1 MYLLNFL
8 IAIFLPYISLF
19 SKLAPPETIPVY
31 FFSEEAAFMSS
42 EFYAIVFY
50 WAGFLRN
57 SVSAGKITEQRYF
70 ALATLVL
77 VFMCLSK
84 IIFALPQTW
93 ITSMFSFGLG
103 VLSVNPGEQNL
114 TGNLKIFIVC
124 ISIIIFSYSTFI
136 LIGMAW
142 FHFTPKDYYYYQLLF
157 VDFLESGLQFFKNL
171 F

>member
-19 SKLAPPETIPVY
+19 SKLAPPETIPIY
-31 FFSEEAAFMSS
+31 FFSDEAAFVAS
-42 EFYAIVFY
+42 EFCAIVFY

-57 SVSAGKITEQRYF
+57 TVSSGKMTEQRYF
-70 ALATLVL
+70 ALATVVL
-77 VFMCLSK
+77 IFMCVSK
-84 IIFALPQTW
+84 IIFALPETW
-93 ITSMFSFGLG
+93 ITSMFTFGLG
-103 VLSVNPGEQNL
+103 VLSVNDGEQNL
-114 TGNLKIFIVC
+114 TGKLKILIVC

-157 VDFLESGLQFFKNL
+157 IDAFEYVVHFVKALI
-171 F
+171 